1 MSTLFCFLHHFG
13 LPLDK
18 RIIPPNNNS
27 CSLLQISLNKMKST
41 ISDASDASAFPGR
54 VDLAKVCVYGLSF
67 LSAGLFLF
75 LPFFNLLHP
84 SPWQRWMGTIHG
96 FGSLLA
102 TVVAVYA
109 GHLAFPLLR
118 GSSKIVP
125 QMRTLMFWSTLLSFL
140 AIVSGNWAYMRYRA
154 GAEFGGARAWLKEV
168 TPLTQYVLMEYHE
181 FSVLFTLPLGVAC
194 TWILWQYG
202 DSIFEK
208 QNRSVLAATCIAAM
222 AMMFF
227 AMGGLVTGLGVA
239 KIHAL

>member
-1 MSTLFCFLHHFG
+1 MVQESHTHLVSSEF
-13 LPLDK
+13 PKQLD
-18 RIIPPNNNS
+18 I
-27 CSLLQISLNKMKST
+27 
-41 ISDASDASAFPGR
+41 
-54 VDLAKVCVYGLSF
+54 AKVCVYGLSI
-67 LSAGLFLF
+67 LSAGLFLS

-96 FGSLLA
+96 FGALLA

-118 GSSKIVP
+118 GVSKILP
-125 QMRTLMFWSTLLSFL
+125 QMRTLTFWSTFISFL
-140 AIVSGNWAYMRYRA
+140 AIASGNWAYMRYRA
-154 GAEFGGARAWLKEV
+154 GMNFGGARAWLKENS
-168 TPLTQYVLMEYHE
+168 PLVQYVLMEYHE
-181 FSVLFTLPLGVAC
+181 FSVLFTLPLGAAC

-202 DSIFEK
+202 DSILEK
-208 QNRSVLAATCIAAM
+208 QNRPVLAATCVALM